1 MHRFKNRWQIF
12 SLQTGGPRGDQHAS
26 IPFTSIWTYKWNLRG
41 KYSKLQEIENLG
53 LVREPQTRS
62 RNMKPVMAV
71 TCDSYWNVNYVDHN
85 GKGQESD
92 PTGLLQKWGSQTLV
106 RMVQSI
112 YGVSFGACPY
122 VWQWRKTQPFCYF
135 SNIRLVLVGC
145 HICHLCLPMTLLIT
159 SVYLFLFFWHAQM

>member
-1 MHRFKNRWQIF
+1 MCTDSR
-12 SLQTGGPRGDQHAS
+12 TGGKS
-26 IPFTSIWTYKWNLRG
+26 IDCKQVDPEETNTPPSLSLSIWAYKWNLRG

-71 TCDSYWNVNYVDHN
+71 TYDSYWNVNYVDHN
-85 GKGQESD
+85 GKEQESE
-92 PTGLLQKWGSQTLV
+92 PTGLRQKWGSQTLV

-122 VWQWRKTQPFCYF
+122 VRQWSKTQPFCYF

-145 HICHLCLPMTLLIT
+145 HICHLFVLGF
-159 SVYLFLFFWHAQM
+159 VVFFFFFLHEEM